1 MDRYNSLPMSVS
13 INLEQMAVQAMGESD
28 FAGAAAV
35 YGRKVSVQQMLR
47 DAAEPLGSRLAGEAA
62 ERKGFSDGD
71 IAHSQ
76 LKLDFAQAL
85 AAAAEKS
92 GAESEEVR
100 GLLGLAK
107 QSRSPADL
115 AGVVHKARAA
125 AG

>member
-1 MDRYNSLPMSVS
+1 MFCD
-13 INLEQMAVQAMGESD
+13 Q
-28 FAGAAAV
+28 
-35 YGRKVSVQQMLR
+35 
-47 DAAEPLGSRLAGEAA
+47 AA

-76 LKLDFAQAL
+76 LKLDFAQVL

-92 GAESEEVR
+92 GAESDEVR

-115 AGVVHKARAA
+115 AEVARKARAA
-125 AG
+125 EG